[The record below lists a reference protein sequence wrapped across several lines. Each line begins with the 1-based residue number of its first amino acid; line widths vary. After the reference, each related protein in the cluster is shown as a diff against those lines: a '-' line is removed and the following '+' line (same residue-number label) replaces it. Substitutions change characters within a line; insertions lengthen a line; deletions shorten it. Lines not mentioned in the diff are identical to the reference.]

1 MNCDNQSSKKHEP
14 LNKMNNPTSV
24 ALCHVCGI
32 EHAQVHY
39 GAMCCV
45 SCKMFFRR
53 NAQLN
58 LSNRKCATNGKCNI
72 TIKSRKTCRYCRLK
86 KCFTI
91 GMQRELLRA
100 SHNRQ
105 GTRCKSTPKENV
117 VRSTITVY
125 PLDLLQ
131 NDRLQNDRSLLKNE
145 QWTCLSNVIHLF
157 DEKFSVPQMRDLLNA
172 QYVFP
177 MKIRMKM
184 APTNMLTLLSAMYQG
199 VYPFATNITHFT
211 TLPLNDR
218 STLIERNMRNIG
230 GYSGI
235 ILSRDAD
242 VHSSPIFKIG
252 FPEIYGTQVTDDA
265 IKIYKNTDQDNTL
278 VKLLI
283 PALIFS
289 TGSDLLLPKIESKC
303 DHFGNSCHLL
313 SNEKQVLEMQNFY
326 VEILFK
332 YMIFRYGFKE
342 AVIRFAALIKTSL
355 DQSMCSLNGRE
366 VRKHQQLMETIVE
379 QTEHS
384 MAPQN
389 EIVLY

>member
-1 MNCDNQSSKKHEP
+1 MNFDNQSSKKPEP
-14 LNKMNNPTSV
+14 LHKMNNLASV
-24 ALCHVCGI
+24 SLCHVCGI
-32 EHAQVHY
+32 ENAQVHY

-58 LSNRKCATNGKCNI
+58 LSNRKCVTNGKCNI

-105 GTRCKSTPKENV
+105 GTRCKLTRKENA
-117 VRSTITVY
+117 VRLTSTVH
-125 PLDLLQ
+125 PLDL
-131 NDRLQNDRSLLKNE
+131 LQNDRSLLKNE

-157 DEKFSVPQMRDLLNA
+157 DEKFPVPQMRNLLGA
-172 QYVFP
+172 QSIFP

-184 APTNMLTLLSAMYQG
+184 APTNMLTLLNAMYRG
-199 VYPFATNITHFT
+199 VYPFATSITHFT

-218 STLIERNMRNIG
+218 SMLIERNMRNIG

-235 ILSRDAD
+235 VLSRDAD

-252 FPEIYGTQVTDDA
+252 FPEIYGSQVMDDA
-265 IKIYKNTDQDNTL
+265 IKIYKNTDQDSTL

-289 TGSDLLLPKIESKC
+289 TGSDLLLPINESKC
-303 DHFGNSCHLL
+303 DHFENSCHLL
-313 SNEKQVLEMQNFY
+313 SNAKQILEMQNFY

-332 YMIFRYGFKE
+332 YMVFRYGFKE
-342 AVIRFAALIKTSL
+342 AAIRYAALIKTSL

-366 VRKHQQLMETIVE
+366 VRKHKQLMDTIVE

-384 MAPQN
+384 MASQN
-389 EIVLY
+389 ETVLY